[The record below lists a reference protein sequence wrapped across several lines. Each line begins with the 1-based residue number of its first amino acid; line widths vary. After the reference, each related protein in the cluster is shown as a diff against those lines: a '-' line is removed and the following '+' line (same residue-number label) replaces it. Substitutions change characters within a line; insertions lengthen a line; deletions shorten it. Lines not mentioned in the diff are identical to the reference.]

1 MDLIVD
7 VRAFVALE
15 PRGRRPGNVDESG
28 NDDRGTVCGGDIY

>member
-1 MDLIVD
+1 MVLIVD
-7 VRAFVALE
+7 VRALLLE